1 MSDSDVLQ
9 RAAAALRNAHDG
21 QREGSGFTRARIL
34 TTVAERRRPRRVR
47 WLVAAP
53 FATLLLVGSAWAQS
67 TGNWARVWQAVATVL
82 PFVEPAPQPAPP
94 RGSSAPRAAERR
106 SPEPRLAEP
115 AGEPPRALELPALEP
130 AAPEVVTP
138 APAEPVAPAA
148 RAARPKALAPM
159 FRGDAPH
166 PKAAQ
171 PTSPRPEH
179 ARPAEP
185 PADPELSAFRRAH
198 ELHVQSSP
206 RAAIDA
212 YGDYLRA
219 YPQGRFVPEARYN
232 TALDWIK
239 LGDTAA
245 ARAALAP
252 FANGTYGGYRQS

>member
-1 MSDSDVLQ
+1 MNDSDVLQ
-9 RAAAALRNAHDG
+9 RAAAALRNVHDG

-34 TTVAERRRPRRVR
+34 TSVAERRRPPRVR

-82 PFVEPAPQPAPP
+82 PFVERVPQPAPP
-94 RGSSAPRAAERR
+94 HGNSAPLAVQPRAAAD
-106 SPEPRLAEP
+106 P
-115 AGEPPRALELPALEP
+115 PALEQSVAPSP
-130 AAPEVVTP
+130 AVEPVAPEVVSP
-138 APAEPVAPAA
+138 APVAPAA
-148 RAARPKALAPM
+148 TAPRTRAPKALGPQPA
-159 FRGDAPH
+159 H
-166 PKAAQ
+166 
-171 PTSPRPEH
+171 PTS
-179 ARPAEP
+179 ARPQPPEP
-185 PADPELSAFRRAH
+185 AADPELSAFRRAH

-206 RAAIDA
+206 RAAIEA
-212 YGDYLRA
+212 YGAYLGA

-252 FANGTYGGYRQS
+252 FANGTYGGYRQSEAKQLLEALPQ